1 MHALL
6 NNWRNLHCRTGITFG
21 TRGQNAMKKAVKFY
35 PVIFQF
41 SCDQIIKTIGLLLR
55 LNMFGA
61 AVVLFSSVPKLVNIF
76 MCKKPNE
83 LIKCLLKVSMEC

>member
-1 MHALL
+1 
-6 NNWRNLHCRTGITFG
+6 
-21 TRGQNAMKKAVKFY
+21 MKKAVKCY
-35 PVIFQF
+35 PEIFQF

-61 AVVLFSSVPKLVNIF
+61 AIVLFSSVPKLVNIF